1 MKAASLAPCI
11 ALLGEAPVTL
21 RLRALVEQAAQVE
34 TPLFVEGE
42 RGSGREHIGRYIHST
57 SPRRSAAFI
66 RIDAEY
72 ADTERAI
79 GKLRRSHGGTLLVKD
94 VPYGPLR
101 LRKVLQGLLERQE
114 LESGQLRS
122 EGEGAELPRLIL
134 TSDVE
139 LPRLRESGFA
149 LAELLLLHQVTR
161 LRIPPLRERV
171 SDVPLLAEHFL
182 QLLGEQMGRR
192 HKLCSRA
199 VDQLIRYSWP
209 GNLAELRDVI
219 SRSALRS
226 RGETIELGEVEA
238 VLPPLQ
244 ERVPL
249 EQLSL
254 EETVRAKLRALL
266 SRLEGCP
273 LHDLNLYEEVLG
285 HVERPLLKEVLQRTE
300 GNQVRAAAILGINRN
315 TLRKK
320 LRERGLGSEFL
331 DTPTDSPLRHLP

>member
-1 MKAASLAPCI
+1 MRSTTPTSCI
-11 ALLGEAPVTL
+11 ALVGEEKVTL
-21 RLRALVEQAAQVE
+21 RLRALVEEAAAVE

-42 RGSGREHIGRYIHST
+42 RGSGREHIGRCIHSA
-57 SPRRSAAFI
+57 SQRGQGAFI

-79 GKLRRSHGGTLLVKD
+79 GKLRRSHGGTLLIKD

-101 LRKVLQGLLERQE
+101 LRKVLQGLLERH
-114 LESGQLRS
+114 ESGQ
-122 EGEGAELPRLIL
+122 GAERCDGDGAVLPRLIL

-149 LAELLLLHQVTR
+149 LAELLLAHQVTR

-171 SDVPLLAEHFL
+171 GDVPLLAEHFL

-199 VDQLIRYSWP
+199 VDQLLRYSWP
-209 GNLAELRDVI
+209 GNLAELRDVV

-226 RGETIELGEVEA
+226 RGELIELGEVEA
-238 VLPPLQ
+238 VLPPLH

-254 EETVRAKLRALL
+254 EETVRVKLRALL

-273 LHDLNLYEEVLG
+273 LHDLNLYEEVLA
-285 HVERPLLKEVLQRTE
+285 HVERPLLKEVLLRTE

-320 LRERGLGSEFL
+320 IRERGLGREFS
-331 DTPTDSPLRHLP
+331 DAVPDGILRNPS